1 MQTPLYAVSATAF
14 DKAMDKLWQ
23 DFVQGSPI
31 GGGMMFESQVRS
43 CTLDDSMES
52 LKQLDRL
59 LLAVKK
65 QFAQTDADENDL
77 LKRADFRHF
86 ALFLAGYVGRVL
98 AKASGSS
105 ISWRNLD
112 ELTALHRL
120 DVSAGKFFTAMAVT
134 FVDKPLPPMFVLV
147 VIGAK
152 LFGSFERPFKDPVSH
167 ELANESLYRLAS
179 ICLEQAGVA
188 IPQIAKAPQIQPLP
202 KESLAPTLSPVAM
215 DKPAHI
221 VQPVHSTP
229 TPPPSL
235 QSAPQPIAEPVL
247 EPILE
252 PKPSEFVNSAK
263 VAPAPMSS
271 GVQPLTATPSITPTT
286 SAPTPSSTKPTIT
299 SSKKTKT
306 PVKKDELNEVKQ
318 DLINLP
324 AIATPHDEHY
334 QKAKAMLDKITANIS
349 QTGQTL
355 DTLSDDYKRAI
366 AQAVG
371 VLEKV
376 ANVGNTNA
384 MLLLAIV
391 HYDGIL
397 LANNP
402 TAVFDW
408 TKKSADANDIRGQ
421 KLLSRLYYQGIG
433 TNPSVATGQF
443 WLEKSATGGHPE
455 AKKLQNQLEMIAMMK
470 EDQHAEKQKDKKLYM
485 VLGATG
491 VALIVA
497 LWLLAKFAG

>member
-98 AKASGSS
+98 AKASGSP

-179 ICLEQAGVA
+179 ICLERAGVA

-202 KESLAPTLSPVAM
+202 KESLAPTSSPVAM

-221 VQPVHSTP
+221 VQPAQT
-229 TPPPSL
+229 
-235 QSAPQPIAEPVL
+235 APQPTLEPVL
-247 EPILE
+247 A
-252 PKPSEFVNSAK
+252 KPLDLPSSNAPMPSTQPMTSTVMPQ
-263 VAPAPMSS
+263 VAPSNPAPQTPSQ
-271 GVQPLTATPSITPTT
+271 VTLQATPQV
-286 SAPTPSSTKPTIT
+286 APTPSPIKPAIT
-299 SSKKTKT
+299 SSKKTNP

-349 QTGQTL
+349 QNGQTL
-355 DTLSDDYKRAI
+355 DTLTDDYKRAI

-376 ANVGNTNA
+376 ANAGNTNA

>member
-1 MQTPLYAVSATAF
+1 MQTPLAFVEKTAF

-23 DFVQGSPI
+23 DFVAGSPI
-31 GGGMMFESQVRS
+31 GGGMLFEKEVRS
-43 CTLDDSMES
+43 CTLNDGVES
-52 LKQLDRL
+52 LKSLDRL

-65 QFAQTDADENDL
+65 HLAQNNMDENDL
-77 LKRADFRHF
+77 LRRVEFRHF
-86 ALFLAGYVGRVL
+86 VLFLAGYVGRVL
-98 AKASGSS
+98 TKASGSP

-134 FVDKPLPPMFVLV
+134 FVDKPLPPIFVLV

-167 ELANESLYRLAS
+167 DLATESLYRLAS
-179 ICLEQAGVA
+179 ICLEQVGVA
-188 IPQIAKAPQIQPLP
+188 IPHTPQAPQVQPLP
-202 KESLAPTLSPVAM
+202 KETLVQTPSPLAIDNS
-215 DKPAHI
+215 AHSI
-221 VQPVHSTP
+221 PIQPSV
-229 TPPPSL
+229 
-235 QSAPQPIAEPVL
+235 QSAPQPISKPIL
-247 EPILE
+247 EPTLELPLE

-263 VAPAPMSS
+263 VAPAPMPS
-271 GVQPLTATPSITPTT
+271 GVQPLVATPPTTPTT
-286 SAPTPSSTKPTIT
+286 SAPTPSPVQPIVKP
-299 SSKKTKT
+299 SSKPKA
-306 PVKKDELNEVKQ
+306 PIKKDEFNEVKQ

-334 QKAKAMLDKITANIS
+334 QKAKAMLDKITTAITQN
-349 QTGQTL
+349 GQTL

-376 ANVGNTNA
+376 ANAGNTNA

-402 TAVFDW
+402 SVVFDW

-470 EDQHAEKQKDKKLYM
+470 EEQHAEKQKDKKLYM

>member
-65 QFAQTDADENDL
+65 QFAQADTDDETL
-77 LKRADFRHF
+77 LKRAEFRHF
-86 ALFLAGYVGRVL
+86 VLFLAGYVGRVL
-98 AKASGSS
+98 AKASGSL

-134 FVDKPLPPMFVLV
+134 FVDKPLPPIFVLV

-167 ELANESLYRLAS
+167 DLANESLYRLAS
-179 ICLEQAGVA
+179 ICLEQVGVA
-188 IPQIAKAPQIQPLP
+188 IPHTPQAPQVQPLP
-202 KESLAPTLSPVAM
+202 KETLVQTPSPLAM
-215 DKPAHI
+215 DNS
-221 VQPVHSTP
+221 VHSIP
-229 TPPPSL
+229 TQPSV
-235 QSAPQPIAEPVL
+235 QSAPQPISKPTL
-247 EPILE
+247 EPTLE
-252 PKPSEFVNSAK
+252 PKPSEFVDSAK
-263 VAPAPMSS
+263 VAPAPMPSS
-271 GVQPLTATPSITPTT
+271 VQPLVATPPTTPTT
-286 SAPTPSSTKPTIT
+286 SAPTPSPVQPIVKP
-299 SSKKTKT
+299 SSKPKV
-306 PVKKDELNEVKQ
+306 PIKKDEFNEVKQ

-334 QKAKAMLDKITANIS
+334 QKAKAMLDKITTAITQN
-349 QTGQTL
+349 GQTL

-376 ANVGNTNA
+376 ANAGNTNA

-402 TAVFDW
+402 SAVFDW

-455 AKKLQNQLEMIAMMK
+455 AKKLQSQLEYIEMIK
-470 EDQHAEKQKDKKLYM
+470 QDRQAEQQKDKKLYIM
-485 VLGATG
+485 LAGAGT
-491 VALIVA
+491 VIVVV